1 MNKRINFEDTIY
13 ILNVRIRMIR
23 DLLQL
28 DTDSDLFFHQTVEDL
43 KFISSTLGVL
53 TDKLI
58 ANPKFVDRELEADNL
73 SDAEWQFNQIVCEF
87 LKDCGSFP
95 PAQFAEISSWI
106 STLREESAKRQKLIN
121 EAYVPEGTALTEPV
135 VTYTELSRLLGTA

>member
-1 MNKRINFEDTIY
+1 MNKRINFEDTIF

-28 DTDSDLFFHQTVEDL
+28 DTDTDLFFRQTIEDL
-43 KFISSTLGVL
+43 KFVSFILGVL

-73 SDAEWQFNQIVCEF
+73 SDAEWQFSQIISEF
-87 LKDCGSFP
+87 LKECGSFP
-95 PAQFAEISSWI
+95 PAQLAEISAWI

-135 VTYTELSRLLGTA
+135 VTYAELSGLLGTA

>member
-1 MNKRINFEDTIY
+1 
-13 ILNVRIRMIR
+13 MIR

-28 DTDSDLFFHQTVEDL
+28 DTDTDLFLRQTIEDL
-43 KFISSTLGVL
+43 KFISSILRVL

-73 SDAEWQFNQIVCEF
+73 SDAEWQFSQIISEF
-87 LKDCGSFP
+87 LKGCGSFP
-95 PAQFAEISSWI
+95 PSQFAEISTYI

-121 EAYVPEGTALTEPV
+121 EAYIPEGTALTEPV
-135 VTYTELSRLLGTA
+135 VTYAELSGLLGTA

>member
-1 MNKRINFEDTIY
+1 MNKRINFEDTIF

-28 DTDSDLFFHQTVEDL
+28 DTDAGLFFRQTLEDL
-43 KFISSTLGVL
+43 EFVSSVLGAL

-73 SDAEWQFNQIVCEF
+73 SDAEWQFSQILNEF
-87 LKDCGSFP
+87 SRNTCPFSPADFP
-95 PAQFAEISSWI
+95 EMPAWI
-106 STLREESAKRQKLIN
+106 SRLREESAKRQKLID
-121 EAYVPEGTALTEPV
+121 ATYVPAGPALMEPV
-135 VTYTELSRLLGTA
+135 VTHAELNGLLGTA